1 MNKTWILATMALTLV
16 ASCSRD
22 KDVDNQDNNKIDDT
36 TIEEIVL
43 GAGQS
48 VSVSPKS
55 RGIGAVGDLEAT
67 NSWNGETV
75 YVYGIN
81 NGAYG
86 AENATKTIVINAD
99 QATAPEYVDQAI
111 EKGNLTLTGQY
122 FYNGNDVYDF
132 YAAHI
137 DNATLVDP
145 TSMSIPL
152 KTEPVGST
160 EPENLS
166 NGFSV
171 KLTIDGTQDIMAAST
186 DKSADIMA
194 VVDGEVQDTDA
205 DKERVY
211 SAWSA
216 RRNVVPNLKFNHFL
230 TQLRF
235 NARTGSDNP
244 ITETA
249 NAIKIKSIEVKNVV
263 NTGILTIVPGGT
275 SPKQGFEADTD
286 APKVSFWAKKIATNK
301 GDMLEDFPEAGVDVT
316 TKVSENH
323 TPVSAPMLLYP
334 QDTYEIVITTSQTP
348 VGGSEVVGTIEG
360 TLKVANAK
368 NPTEANTSGI
378 FDPGVLYDVNIT
390 VYDVEKIEITGEL
403 IEWKYGGA
411 IEVDP
416 DAVGDIPVT
425 PAP

>member
-1 MNKTWILATMALTLV
+1 MALTLA

-22 KDVDNQDNNKIDDT
+22 KDVDNLDNNNKIDDT

-48 VSVSPKS
+48 VSVTPAS
-55 RGIGAVGDLEAT
+55 RGIGAVGDLAAT

-86 AENATKTIVINAD
+86 AEGATKTVVINAD

-111 EKGNLTLTGQY
+111 EKGTLTLTGQY

-137 DNATLVDP
+137 DDAVLVDP
-145 TSMSIPL
+145 TSMDIPL
-152 KTEPVGST
+152 KTEPVGSK
-160 EPENLS
+160 EPEDLS
-166 NGFSV
+166 NGFFV
-171 KLTIDGTQDIMAAST
+171 KLKIDGTQDIMVAST
-186 DKSADIMA
+186 DKSADITA

-216 RRNVVPNLKFNHFL
+216 RRDVVPNLKFNHLL

-235 NARTGSDNP
+235 NARTGSNSP

-263 NTGILTIVPGGT
+263 NTGTLTIIPGGT
-275 SPKQGFEADTD
+275 NPEQGFEADTD
-286 APKVSFWAKKIATNK
+286 APKVSFWAKQIPANK
-301 GDMLEDFPEAGVDVT
+301 GDKLADFPEAGVDVT

-323 TPVSAPMLLYP
+323 APVSAPMLLYP

-348 VGGSEVVGTIEG
+348 VGGTEVVGTIEG
-360 TLKVANAK
+360 TLKVAKA
-368 NPTEANTSGI
+368 EGGDAANTSGI

-390 VYDVEKIEITGEL
+390 VYDVEKIEISGEL
-403 IEWKYGGA
+403 IEWKYGGS
-411 IEVDP
+411 IDVDP
-416 DAVGDIPVT
+416 DDVDEIPVT
-425 PAP
+425 PGA